1 MLVPTKKKKKR
12 LSYLLHHKK
21 CPLIAIPHFMRGI
34 MVMDD
39 SFYAGGSG
47 RSAEGRQANLYLNVS
62 YPHVDKALPS
72 IMGKG

>member
-1 MLVPTKKKKKR
+1 
-12 LSYLLHHKK
+12 
-21 CPLIAIPHFMRGI
+21 MRGI

-39 SFYAGGSG
+39 AFYAGGSG

-72 IMGKG
+72 ITGKGWMKSIHLASRWPADSQGIWGG